1 MALEYRDAYTMFQM
15 STFKPEHHRPRFIGP
30 HEETKMATTAT
41 VFTFGHSQ
49 QPQNTESSSPT
60 QAQDGNPTGPTSH
73 NYLMRQDIPGMVQ
86 QFADIF
92 QNKFQRFS
100 DSTVTGEA
108 NPVVC
113 TGCTTSQPPS
123 ITSTSPV
130 TAQVTSHVTPVFPG
144 MVGYSV
150 S

>member
-1 MALEYRDAYTMFQM
+1 MPPHCSKRQCLSQ
-15 STFKPEHHRPRFIGP
+15 STTGPDSSARMKKPRKSK
-30 HEETKMATTAT
+30 TATTAT
-41 VFTFGHSQ
+41 VFTSAPSQ

-73 NYLMRQDIPGMVQ
+73 NYLMRQDIPGIVQ
-86 QFADIF
+86 QFVDIF
-92 QNKFQRFS
+92 RNKFQRFS

-123 ITSTSPV
+123 NTSTPPV
-130 TAQVTSHVTPVFPG
+130 TVKVTSHGTPILPG
-144 MVGYSV
+144 MVGYSI